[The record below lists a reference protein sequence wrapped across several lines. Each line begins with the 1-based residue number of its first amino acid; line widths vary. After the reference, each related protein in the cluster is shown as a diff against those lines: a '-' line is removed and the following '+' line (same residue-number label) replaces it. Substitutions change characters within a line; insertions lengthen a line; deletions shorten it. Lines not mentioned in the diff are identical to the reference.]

1 MAGHFDDTIARA
13 RPVNDWRSRP
23 AVALPRRDSWR
34 RVQKCLY
41 SVSQVR
47 VGGVRRIARGDGT
60 AARVR
65 EMVRVSWVRRT
76 VRDDA
81 RLEAAER
88 TDVGFG
94 KTSTCRLTGRKG

>member
-1 MAGHFDDTIARA
+1 MVGHFDDTIARA

-23 AVALPRRDSWR
+23 VAALLRRDSWR
-34 RVQKCLY
+34 RVQKWLY

-47 VGGVRRIARGDGT
+47 VG
-60 AARVR
+60 
-65 EMVRVSWVRRT
+65 WVRRT
-76 VRDDA
+76 VRGEA
-81 RLEAAER
+81 RLQAAGK